1 MPRRPAKK
9 RPAISEKQL
18 IRWRLIEDFQ
28 ERLES
33 VIPPSALH
41 PTWDHPARQM
51 QLADYLSL
59 LLLGLLN
66 PIVKT
71 MRALCAA
78 SQLERMQE
86 EICQRPVSLGSFS
99 EAQAVVDP
107 ALLQSVFE
115 DLVQSHTS
123 PPCFGDGRLAKYQKV
138 LMAVDSTLWAA
149 LPRMGWAIWRGQDK
163 AARLHVKFS
172 ILEQRVLEAKLTDAN
187 VCERRQW
194 KAVAKAGE
202 FYVGDRNF
210 GEDYQ
215 LLRWMQRRDCSYV
228 VRLRQVSQWVEEQLL
243 EVTDV
248 DRAAGVTWQGWVRL
262 GKKGDGARVR
272 LVRIG
277 QEADEL
283 LLITDRNAA
292 ELPAELVGLIYR
304 YRWQI
309 ELFFRWLKCIFGCR
323 HWLMHSQQGAATQI
337 YLALIA
343 AQLLVLYGAPK
354 PSKRQMELL
363 QLYLL
368 GWASKDELCAGLK
381 LDLSQSKKA

>member
-1 MPRRPAKK
+1 MARKRR
-9 RPAISEKQL
+9 AISEKQL
-18 IRWRLIEDFQ
+18 IRWRLIEDFR
-28 ERLES
+28 ERLDARLEK
-33 VIPPSALH
+33 SALH
-41 PTWDHPARQM
+41 PTWDHPARRLH
-51 QLADYLSL
+51 LADYLSL

-66 PIVKT
+66 PVVTT

-78 SQLERMQE
+78 SQLERVQE
-86 EICQRPVSLGSFS
+86 EICGRPVSLGSFS

-115 DLVQSHTS
+115 DLVHNQPGSQ
-123 PPCFGDGRLAKYQKV
+123 CFGDGRLAHYQQV
-138 LMAVDSTLWAA
+138 LAAVDSTLWKA

-163 AARLHVKFS
+163 AARLHVKFC
-172 ILEQRVLEAKLTDAN
+172 ILQQRVLEAKLTDAN
-187 VCERRQW
+187 VCERRHW
-194 KAVAKAGE
+194 KESARQGE

-215 LLRWMQRRDCSYV
+215 LLRWMQRKGCGFV
-228 VRLRQVSQWVEEQLL
+228 VRLRQVSQWVEEQAL
-243 EVTDV
+243 ELSPA
-248 DRAAGVTWQGWVRL
+248 DRAAGVSWQGWVRL
-262 GKKGDGARVR
+262 GKNGDGARVR
-272 LVRIG
+272 LVRIPT
-277 QEADEL
+277 QKEEL
-283 LLITDRNAA
+283 LLVTDRSAE

-354 PSKRQMELL
+354 PGKRQMELL
-363 QLYLL
+363 QLYLM
-368 GWASKDELCAGLK
+368 GWASLEELCARLK
-381 LDLSQSKKA
+381 LDLSKKA